1 MGSDAQ
7 KPERTSRSLV
17 SLRRSWR
24 VTATDLGVL
33 ALVYKRWAYVQVT
46 GNPTEVPAARLKY
59 TLLLLVAVSDNPLGT
74 LDGTSVLVTDERAA
88 STLYNKGSH
97 GVPESGGGLR
107 LSLMEAAYLVDAG
120 RLAVEDE
127 QGGTI
132 DLELLVSA
140 GGKADNAFEVRYIVY
155 RDMRERGY
163 LVKPSTTSGVDFEV
177 FPRGGSNK
185 DPSRQWLLAVSE
197 RTSFET
203 EPFLD
208 MLHRAEGF
216 EHRVLIGVVDE
227 EGDVTHYIAQ
237 LRQMSGTLPSD
248 GEGFL
253 EGWAFEDRVLAFD
266 LEAAGDLAAAGHL
279 GRRMGDVHQLS
290 LIEATHLMENG
301 HLKLKDS
308 GTGEPMEEEVFLKRV
323 RQRRPDFDLRYKVY
337 VDLREKGLVVKTGFK
352 YGTHFRAYDRDP
364 NSNHAQF
371 LIHAVP
377 RDLEISWPE
386 LSRAVRLAHGVRKE
400 MVFGAADSEAVEYL
414 RMRRV
419 RP

>member
-1 MGSDAQ
+1 M
-7 KPERTSRSLV
+7 
-17 SLRRSWR
+17 
-24 VTATDLGVL
+24 
-33 ALVYKRWAYVQVT
+33 
-46 GNPTEVPAARLKY
+46 
-59 TLLLLVAVSDNPLGT
+59 AVSDNPLGK
-74 LDGTSVLVTDERAA
+74 LDGTSVLVADERAA

-120 RLAVEDE
+120 RLDVEDD

-132 DLELLVSA
+132 DLEDLVSA
-140 GGKADNAFEVRYIVY
+140 GGKADSAFEVRYIVY

-163 LVKPSTTSGVDFEV
+163 LVKPSTTSGVDFDV
-177 FPRGGSNK
+177 FPRGGSPK
-185 DPSRQWLLAVSE
+185 DPARKWLLAVSE
-197 RTSFET
+197 RTSFKT
-203 EPFLD
+203 EPFLE

-216 EHRVLIGVVDE
+216 GRRVLIGVVDE
-227 EGDVTHYIAQ
+227 EGDVTHYVAQ
-237 LRQMSGTLPSD
+237 LRQMSGTLP
-248 GEGFL
+248 GEGEGSL

-266 LEAAGDLAAAGHL
+266 LEAAAGLAPAGHL

-290 LIEATHLMENG
+290 LIEATHLMETG
-301 HLKLKDS
+301 HLQLKDA
-308 GTGEPMEEEVFLKRV
+308 GTGRPMEEEEFLRRV
-323 RQRRPDFDLRYKVY
+323 RQRQPDFDLRYKVY

-364 NSNHAQF
+364 DSNHARF

-377 RDLEISWPE
+377 RDLETSWPE

-400 MVFGAADSEAVEYL
+400 MVFGAADTEAVEYL

-419 RP
+419 RPKGGPVPRPGMGGHPKKHKNSPCR

>member
-1 MGSDAQ
+1 
-7 KPERTSRSLV
+7 
-17 SLRRSWR
+17 
-24 VTATDLGVL
+24 
-33 ALVYKRWAYVQVT
+33 
-46 GNPTEVPAARLKY
+46 
-59 TLLLLVAVSDNPLGT
+59 VSDNPIGT
-74 LDGTSVLVTDERAA
+74 LDGTSILVTDERAA

-107 LSLMEAAYLVDAG
+107 LSLMEAAYLLDAG
-120 RLAVEDE
+120 RLVVEDDK
-127 QGGTI
+127 GGTI
-132 DLELLVSA
+132 DMEDLVSA
-140 GGKADNAFEVRYIVY
+140 GGMADNAFEVRYIVY

-177 FPRGGSNK
+177 FPRGGSHK
-185 DPSRQWLLAVSE
+185 DPERQWLLAVSE

-216 EHRVLIGVVDE
+216 TRRVLIGVVDE
-227 EGDVTHYIAQ
+227 EGDVTHYAAQ
-237 LRQMSGTLPSD
+237 LRQMSGTLPSE
-248 GEGFL
+248 GEGSM

-266 LEAAGDLAAAGHL
+266 LEAAEGLAPTGHL
-279 GRRMGDVHQLS
+279 GRRMGSIHQLS
-290 LIEATHLMENG
+290 LIEATHLMETG
-301 HLKLKDS
+301 HLVLKDS
-308 GTGEPMEEEVFLKRV
+308 GTGKPMKNEVFLKRV

-364 NSNHAQF
+364 SSNHARF

-377 RDLEISWPE
+377 RDLETSWPE